1 MLDVAGAQVAV
12 DGEVG
17 EAGGGHVA
25 RAGLVMRKAV
35 LIDVTPTVD
44 LTALEARPL
53 LRRAATL
60 RAVQQ
65 GSTAAW
71 HTSWQTRR

>member
-25 RAGLVMRKAV
+25 RAGLMVREAV

-44 LTALEARPL
+44 LAALEARP
-53 LRRAATL
+53 
-60 RAVQQ
+60 
-65 GSTAAW
+65 
-71 HTSWQTRR
+71 

>member
-25 RAGLVMRKAV
+25 RAGLVVREAV

-44 LTALEARPL
+44 LAALEARPQ

-60 RAVQQ
+60 RAVPP
-65 GSTAAW
+65 
-71 HTSWQTRR
+71 